1 MEERQLEIKEPS
13 DDQYSSSCFY
23 EAREGEEDQHESSVK
38 WMSSKMRI
46 MRKLMCSD
54 QNHTVRKVKRSRQ
67 QIQDDQK
74 KKGNKDQSSCG
85 SSNNGVISR
94 VCSDC
99 STTKTPLWRSGP
111 LGPKSLCNACGI
123 KQRKARKA
131 MGTAVTVSGKLQ
143 PVVTIKPR
151 MNKALKVDCSTV
163 PFKKRCGFITSA
175 ETSQRKLSFEDIVI
189 SLNKSLLALN
199 RVFPQDEKD
208 AAILLMALSSGIV
221 CSL

>member
-1 MEERQLEIKEPS
+1 MERQLEIKESS

-23 EAREGEEDQHESSVK
+23 EPGEGDQHESSVK

-54 QNHTVRKVKRSRQ
+54 QNNTVRKVERRRQ
-67 QIQDDQK
+67 KIQDDQK

-85 SSNNGVISR
+85 SSNNGGISR

-131 MGTAVTVSGKLQ
+131 MATALTAVSGKLQ

-151 MNKALKVDCSTV
+151 MNKALKVDCSV
-163 PFKKRCGFITSA
+163 PFKKRCRFFTSA
-175 ETSQRKLSFEDIVI
+175 ETSQRTLSFEDIVI